1 MHFFIDENISP
12 HIANALNHLA
22 KLCSENHTVM
32 HARDVNGGF
41 GVPDQEWL
49 ERLQQSDETW
59 VILSKDR
66 FQKGDPE
73 MYAFENCGITT
84 INLGTDWKKKKVWET
99 ALRLIEWWPIISR
112 EVLQAPGPM
121 HYDLTWVKS
130 QKLKGRQKKV
140 TN

>member
-32 HARDVNGGF
+32 HAREANGGM
-41 GVPDQEWL
+41 GMPDEVWL
-49 ERLQQSDETW
+49 EQLKQSDKTW

-73 MYAFENCGITT
+73 RLAFENCGITT
-84 INLGTDWKKKKVWET
+84 INLGSDWKKKNVWET
-99 ALRLIEWWPIISR
+99 ALRLIEWWPVISK
-112 EVLQAPGPM
+112 EVLDTPGPM
-121 HYDLTWVKS
+121 HYDLTWVRS
-130 QKLKGRQKKV
+130 PKLKGRKKAIQ
-140 TN
+140 